1 MIVKLHLYQQVILFL
16 LTIYLDLR
24 CQNKT
29 TMIIIILGAV
39 CVIAIN
45 LILFLI
51 ERSRTT
57 DRHFKNYLNKYCKK
71 VQD

>member
-1 MIVKLHLYQQVILFL
+1 
-16 LTIYLDLR
+16 
-24 CQNKT
+24 
-29 TMIIIILGAV
+29 MIIIILGAV